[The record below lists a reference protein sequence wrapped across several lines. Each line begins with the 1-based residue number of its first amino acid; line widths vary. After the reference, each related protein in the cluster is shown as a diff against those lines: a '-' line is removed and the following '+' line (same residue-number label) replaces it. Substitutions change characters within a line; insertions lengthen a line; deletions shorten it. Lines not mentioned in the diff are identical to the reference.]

1 MGRKKNDSQAEERK
15 LMHVKIN
22 SELYSKMMVLSI
34 IEDKQLSEI
43 AEKAFQKYVDS
54 HSSLFTEFLSKARV

>member
-1 MGRKKNDSQAEERK
+1 MGRKKNDPQAVERK
-15 LMHVKIN
+15 FMHVKIN
-22 SELYSKMMVLSI
+22 SELYSKMMILSI

-54 HSSLFTEFLSKARV
+54 HSSLFTDFLSKIGV

>member
-54 HSSLFTEFLSKARV
+54 HSSLFTEFLSKAGV

>member
-1 MGRKKNDSQAEERK
+1 MGRKKNDPQAGERK
-15 LMHVKIN
+15 LIHVKIN

-54 HSSLFTEFLSKARV
+54 HSSLFTDFLSKTGV